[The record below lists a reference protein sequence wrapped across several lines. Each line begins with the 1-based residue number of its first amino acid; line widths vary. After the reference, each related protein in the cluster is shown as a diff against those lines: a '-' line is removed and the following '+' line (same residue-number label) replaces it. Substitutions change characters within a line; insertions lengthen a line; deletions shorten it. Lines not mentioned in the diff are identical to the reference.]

1 MRLIITRPTERAAPL
16 KARLE
21 GLGFDAVLAPLLTIS
36 FLNVEIP
43 ETPIQGIIFTSVQGV
58 EAVKDKESL
67 KFFPAFGVGS
77 KTAGAAGAVGFE
89 MVFNAEG
96 DVESLFDL
104 IIKTC
109 NPGKGLL
116 LHLAG
121 DKTVGNLVTRLQEK
135 GFEARYQAAYK
146 AIAADGLPANVVEK
160 INKRQ
165 IDGVLFFSTRT
176 VGIFQNLVANKDL
189 SSYLE
194 KIDAF
199 CLSENIAKEAREM
212 PWHQVFAASEPTEQS
227 LIELLQAKRK

>member
-21 GLGFDAVLAPLLTIS
+21 DLGFQAVLAPLLTIS
-36 FLNVEIP
+36 YMEVEIP
-43 ETPIQGIIFTSVQGV
+43 EAPLQGIIFTSVQGV
-58 EAVKDKESL
+58 EAVKDKENL

-77 KTAGAAGAVGFE
+77 KTAGAAGAAGFE
-89 MVFNAEG
+89 RVYNAEG
-96 DVESLFDL
+96 DVESLFEL

-121 DKTVGNLVTRLQEK
+121 EKTVGDLVTRLRKK
-135 GFEARYQAAYK
+135 GFEARHQTVYK
-146 AIAADGLPANVVEK
+146 AVAADGLPANVVEK
-160 INKRQ
+160 ISKRQ

-176 VGIFQNLVANKDL
+176 AGIFRNLVAQKSLDA
-189 SSYLE
+189 YLE

-199 CLSENIAKEAREM
+199 CLSENIAKLARGM
-212 PWHQVFAASEPTEQS
+212 PWQKVLVAGEPTEQS